1 MHNKIKSMYEK
12 EMRVMVGDD
21 KKINQNIKKKM
32 KSIRKRNEKK
42 KS

>member
-12 EMRVMVGDD
+12 EMRLMVGDD
-21 KKINQNIKKKM
+21 KNIIKNIKKK
-32 KSIRKRNEKK
+32 KLKTIRK